1 MRKRIFVIW
10 SILLIIGFTI
20 WSIAYFRTNSKE
32 KNDGIFFLTEAFNYS
47 SATTLLRDLQNSCT
61 DTCLLTIGYGDCDLC
76 KTLIESDYYKGL
88 PYSKSYID
96 MTLSDTNRL
105 LSQALYTKS
114 FPTTYII
121 GPNFEILGNVEGTY
135 SFKYKSE
142 DILFKHQPYSDIEI
156 HGVKQDSVLPMMSF
170 SLRAL
175 ASLWNNQMEEMK
187 TYAELSLKKGSYFFN
202 NYLLYSFYRDKNRQD
217 SASIY
222 RRTALR
228 YNQHVNV
235 YIYENLIDSL
245 QNNQP

>member
-1 MRKRIFVIW
+1 M
-10 SILLIIGFTI
+10 
-20 WSIAYFRTNSKE
+20 
-32 KNDGIFFLTEAFNYS
+32 TEACNYLN
-47 SATTLLRDLQNSCT
+47 AKTLLRDLQNSCT

-76 KTLIESDYYKGL
+76 KALIEGDYYKGL

-96 MTLSDTNRL
+96 MTLSDTNRF

-121 GPNFEILGNVEGTY
+121 GPNLEILGNVEGTY
-135 SFKYKSE
+135 SFNYKSE
-142 DILFKHQPYSDIEI
+142 DILFKHKPYSDIEI
-156 HGVKQDSVLPMMSF
+156 HGVEQDSVLPMMGL

-175 ASLWNNQMEEMK
+175 ASLWNNQAEEMK